1 MNKLIFVSIC
11 SREIAKKKQ
20 NRKKTT
26 TKKSLKLNSYGKY
39 LKMRFIKK
47 NIHSIKN
54 NCTRKTN
61 TFHIALKFSTF
72 TM

>member
-47 NIHSIKN
+47 NIHSIK
-54 NCTRKTN
+54 K
-61 TFHIALKFSTF
+61 
-72 TM
+72 